1 MFNLYD
7 QTLRP
12 RGRYV
17 LFDNLLGPNASAAQW
32 WQAPFNGSCGPGSI
46 PGGGVFKCS
55 TSVQRAFTWARR
67 PHARRTN
74 KHTLIYHRVLHHS
87 FLMTRLEPAQ
97 KLRAVDTSLLYTRA
111 KPRRRWRP
119 TYQAGSATWPTTY
132 KADRQSSFS
141 NCALPYSWSASPSN
155 GRWVSNALVSYV
167 SITKRPSP
175 LR

>member
-55 TSVQRAFTWARR
+55 TRDQCVLTWARLPR
-67 PHARRTN
+67 ACCTN
-74 KHTLIYHRVLHHS
+74 KHTKLPLRVTP
-87 FLMTRLEPAQ
+87 FLFDGPVWAHANAQ
-97 KLRAVDTSLLYTRA
+97 GRGHIAAVDAGENKTAASAHLPNWLIDMVNNVPCESPIFIFELCDSVLMVCLA
-111 KPRRRWRP
+111 LKWPRGKNR
-119 TYQAGSATWPTTY
+119 TW
-132 KADRQSSFS
+132 
-141 NCALPYSWSASPSN
+141 AL
-155 GRWVSNALVSYV
+155 
-167 SITKRPSP
+167 
-175 LR
+175 